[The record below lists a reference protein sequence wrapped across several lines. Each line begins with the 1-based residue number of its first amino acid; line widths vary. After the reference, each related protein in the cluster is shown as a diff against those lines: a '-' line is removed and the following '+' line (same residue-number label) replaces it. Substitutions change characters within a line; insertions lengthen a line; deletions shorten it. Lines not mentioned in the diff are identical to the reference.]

1 VFGYDSIT
9 FVPDA
14 AVRPGP
20 PRRASPILATP
31 SRDATFK
38 RESGEPSTVDENTGG
53 PDSDEPRASEAG
65 RATGGLSGLFDPDR
79 VAVVGA
85 TESEGSIGRAI
96 VDNLVADF
104 AGETVPVNPNYDEV
118 LGLDC
123 YPEIASVPGELNL
136 AVVVVPP
143 SIAVEAVEQCGEAGV
158 RNVVVITAGFG
169 ETGSEGASRERE
181 LTAVAEEYDLNL
193 VGPNSLGVMSTPVGL
208 NATFGPENALSGSIS
223 FMSQSGAFITA
234 VLDWANDQGIGFKDV
249 VSLGN
254 KAVLDETDF
263 VEAWADDPDTDVI
276 LGYLEG
282 VENGAEFI
290 DAAREATADTPI
302 VLVKSGRTEA
312 GAQAVSSHT
321 GTLAGSEQA
330 YEAGLEQ
337 AGVLRVENVQELFD
351 FAQILS
357 GQPLPDSDDVAIVTN
372 AGGPGVMT
380 TDAVGDS
387 NLSLASF
394 SEGTLDALAEA
405 MPEEANIYNPIDA
418 IGDADIDRFE
428 TALDLALADENV
440 GSAVVLSAPTAVID
454 FDDLAEVIADLQA
467 EHGKPVASVLMGGER
482 TDSAREILRGGGIPN
497 YFDPAR
503 AVRSLD
509 SLVRYR
515 EIRDREYEAPET
527 FDVDRERAREVL
539 QRADERGDNRL
550 GVEAMDLLDAYGI
563 PTPEGT
569 IAETPED
576 AVAAAEGIEG
586 QVVMKIVSPDILHKS
601 DIGGVRVG
609 VPNEEVAD
617 AFEDLVT
624 RARNYQPDAEIL
636 GVQVQEMV
644 DLDAGTETIIGM
656 NRDPQFG
663 PLLLFGLGGI
673 FVEVLEDTETRVAPV
688 SEREATEMVDGIR
701 SAPLLRGARGR
712 EPADREAVVESL
724 QRLSQLVTDFPAIL
738 ELDVNPLVAGP
749 DGVDAVDVRLTVDR
763 EEL

>member
-1 VFGYDSIT
+1 M
-9 FVPDA
+9 
-14 AVRPGP
+14 
-20 PRRASPILATP
+20 
-31 SRDATFK
+31 
-38 RESGEPSTVDENTGG
+38 DENTGG
-53 PDSDEPRASEAG
+53 L
-65 RATGGLSGLFDPDR
+65 TGLFAPQR
-79 VAVVGA
+79 VAVIGA
-85 TESEGSIGRAI
+85 TESQGSIGRAI
-96 VDNLVADF
+96 MENLHADF
-104 AGETVPVNPNYDEV
+104 AGETIPVNPNYDEV
-118 LGLDC
+118 FGREC
-123 YPEIASVPGELNL
+123 YPDVDAVPGDLDL
-136 AVVVVPP
+136 AVIVVPP
-143 SIAVEAVEQCGEAGV
+143 GIAIEAVRQCGEADV

-181 LTAVAEEYDLNL
+181 LTEVAEEYDLNL
-193 VGPNSLGVMSTPVGL
+193 VGPNSLGVLSTSTGL
-208 NATFGPENALSGSIS
+208 NATFGPENALPGSIS

-234 VLDWANDQGIGFKDV
+234 VLDWANDEGIGFKDV

-263 VEAWADDPDTDVI
+263 VKAWGDDPDTDVI

-290 DAAREATADTPI
+290 DSARDVTDDTPI
-302 VLVKSGRTEA
+302 VMVKSGRTEA

-330 YEAGLEQ
+330 YQAGLEQ

-394 SEGTLDALAEA
+394 SDATLSKLSEE

-418 IGDADIDRFE
+418 IGDADLERFE
-428 TALDLALADENV
+428 KALDIALADENV
-440 GSAVVLSAPTAVID
+440 GCAVVLSAPTAVLD
-454 FDDLAEVIADLQA
+454 YDELATVIRDLQA
-467 EHGKPVASVLMGGER
+467 EHGKPMAAVLMGGER
-482 TDSAREILRGGGIPN
+482 TESAEDVLSEGGIPN

-509 SLVRYR
+509 ALSRYR
-515 EIRDREYEAPET
+515 EIGKREYEPPET
-527 FDVDRERAREVL
+527 FDVDRVRAREVL
-539 QRADERGDNRL
+539 ERAVERGDNRL
-550 GVEAMDLLDAYGI
+550 GVEAMDLLSAYGI
-563 PTPEGT
+563 PTPEGE
-569 IAETPED
+569 IVESPED
-576 AVAAAEGIEG
+576 AVAAAQDVEGD
-586 QVVMKIVSPDILHKS
+586 VVMKIVSPDILHKS
-601 DIGGVRVG
+601 DIGGVKVG
-609 VPNEEVAD
+609 VPNEEVYD
-617 AFEDLVT
+617 AYEDLVT
-624 RARNYQPDAEIL
+624 RARNYQPDATIL

-644 DLDAGTETIIGM
+644 DVDAGTETIIGM

-673 FVEVLEDTETRVAPV
+673 FVEVLEDTETKVAPV
-688 SEREATEMVDGIR
+688 SEREAREMVEGIR

-712 EPADREAVVESL
+712 EPADREAIVESL

-749 DGVDAVDVRLTVDR
+749 DGVQAVDVRLTVETD
-763 EEL
+763 EL